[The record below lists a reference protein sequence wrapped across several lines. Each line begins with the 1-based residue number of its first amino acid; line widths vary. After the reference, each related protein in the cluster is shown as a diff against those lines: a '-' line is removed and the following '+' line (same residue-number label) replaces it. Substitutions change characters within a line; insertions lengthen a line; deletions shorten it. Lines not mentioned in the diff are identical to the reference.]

1 MNLWRGRWAGG
12 TVQSQWVHRLSSMC
26 FHLSAPTSPLAF
38 GVVGVLLPPA
48 MIPSTFLSE
57 VGIFFLCMSVQ
68 QEAGSL
74 ESGKRELEAC
84 VCVRGGV
91 CMCVRAP
98 MHLWVQMCLCVFL
111 CVAHVPTCVF
121 GGEAS

>member
-1 MNLWRGRWAGG
+1 
-12 TVQSQWVHRLSSMC
+12 
-26 FHLSAPTSPLAF
+26 
-38 GVVGVLLPPA
+38 

-74 ESGKRELEAC
+74 ESGKRELEVC